1 MKKLLYVLHLWLLL
15 TQEKI
20 IGVGGTTEK
29 GQ

>member
-1 MKKLLYVLHLWLLL
+1 MEKLLYLLHLWLLL

-20 IGVGGTTEK
+20 IGFGGATEK